1 MTRIRL
7 LTLVALLL
15 IPRAELPAADEAR
28 PNVLFIAVDDLRP
41 QLACYGHEEMIT
53 PNFDA
58 LARRGMV
65 FERAYCQ
72 AAVCRASRLSL
83 LTGLRPDSTRIQ
95 SNGGPFF
102 RTRMPDLVTLPQQ
115 FKNHGYHSQSFG
127 KIFHGAMK
135 VRSRWNDVKSWSA
148 PAWWPGPRY
157 YYTPEGIASAR
168 QAFARSRPSKDVPL
182 DAWVDYFVLGQSYE
196 APEVEDNVL
205 YDGQVADQAI
215 ATLGK
220 IHQRPFFLAVGFL
233 KPHLPFIAPKKYWD
247 LYPADRVHVADN
259 QHPPRDVPKMALTN
273 WGHPRAYTDVPDS
286 GPMPKDLVLRL
297 TRGYAACVSY
307 VDAQIGRVL
316 SELDRL
322 GLREN
327 TIVVLWGDHGYHLGE
342 NDIWGKA
349 TNFEL
354 STRVPLIVSAPRM
367 KAAGRKSSA
376 LVELVDLYPTLCEL
390 AGLPLPKHLEGTSLA
405 PLLDSPDRPWK
416 TAAFSQYPR
425 SRAKGRSIRTSRWRL
440 TRWAES
446 GKTVGLELYDH
457 QRDPGENENLAARA
471 EHASLVQQLTDQ
483 LDAGWQAARPSE
495 K

>member
-1 MTRIRL
+1 MW
-7 LTLVALLL
+7 
-15 IPRAELPAADEAR
+15 AA
-28 PNVLFIAVDDLRP
+28 
-41 QLACYGHEEMIT
+41 Y
-53 PNFDA
+53 
-58 LARRGMV
+58 
-65 FERAYCQ
+65 Y
-72 AAVCRASRLSL
+72 AAVTFMDEQVGRL
-83 LTGLRPDSTRIQ
+83 
-95 SNGGPFF
+95 
-102 RTRMPDLVTLPQQ
+102 
-115 FKNHGYHSQSFG
+115 
-127 KIFHGAMK
+127 
-135 VRSRWNDVKSWSA
+135 
-148 PAWWPGPRY
+148 
-157 YYTPEGIASAR
+157 
-168 QAFARSRPSKDVPL
+168 
-182 DAWVDYFVLGQSYE
+182 VD
-196 APEVEDNVL
+196 
-205 YDGQVADQAI
+205 
-215 ATLGK
+215 
-220 IHQRPFFLAVGFL
+220 
-233 KPHLPFIAPKKYWD
+233 
-247 LYPADRVHVADN
+247 
-259 QHPPRDVPKMALTN
+259 
-273 WGHPRAYTDVPDS
+273 
-286 GPMPKDLVLRL
+286 
-297 TRGYAACVSY
+297 
-307 VDAQIGRVL
+307 
-316 SELDRL
+316 ELDRL
-322 GLREN
+322 GLRES
-327 TIVVLWGDHGYHLGE
+327 TAIVFTSDHGYHLGE